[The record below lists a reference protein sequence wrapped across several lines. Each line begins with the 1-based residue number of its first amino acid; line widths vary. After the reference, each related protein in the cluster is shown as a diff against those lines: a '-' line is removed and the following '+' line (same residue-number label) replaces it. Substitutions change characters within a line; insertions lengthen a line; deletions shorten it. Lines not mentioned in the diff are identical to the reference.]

1 MKVLVCCVP
10 QAGHVNPML
19 PLIKAFVDAGDTVVA
34 ATGAD
39 VRQSIEAT
47 GATWQEAGASLPQWF
62 ERLSGRIRG
71 NPGDGLP
78 AERIS
83 AYFVPRLFAEI
94 IADDMVDGVLA
105 AGRALEPDLLL
116 HDGYAFAGPLVA
128 ALLDVPSAQQS
139 FGPLT
144 EPDILQ
150 LAADAVSPLWRS
162 FGRNV
167 PPYAGVYR
175 GATIA
180 ICPPSLDPEPVPLGE
195 GLALRP
201 APTPTEQKDLQSP
214 PLVYVTLGTL
224 WADPE
229 LLRTVLDALAG
240 EPLQVIVTTGQLDP
254 ADLGSLPANA
264 RAERYIP
271 QQELLPRCSA
281 IVHHGGAGTM
291 FGALA
296 HGVPQ
301 LVLPQAADNY
311 INADLLATAGAARVL
326 LPQEVSLES
335 VRATVSEVL
344 TDVGIADRGPA
355 LAAEIAAMPDAVE
368 VAEQLRAWI

>member
-19 PLIKAFVDAGDTVVA
+19 PLIKALVDVGDTVVT

-47 GATWQEAGASLPQWF
+47 GASWQEAGASLPQWF

-78 AERIS
+78 PERIS
-83 AYFVPRLFAEI
+83 YYFVPRLFAEI

-128 ALLDVPSAQQS
+128 ELLDVPSAQQP

-162 FGRNV
+162 FGRDV

-175 GATIA
+175 GATVA
-180 ICPPSLDPEPVPLGE
+180 ICPPSLDPKRAPMGDQ
-195 GLALRP
+195 LALRP
-201 APTPTEQKDLQSP
+201 AQTPAERNRVKSP

-224 WADPE
+224 WADPA
-229 LLRTVLDALAG
+229 LLRTVLVALA
-240 EPLQVIVTTGQLDP
+240 EAPVQVVVTTGQLDP
-254 ADLGSLPANA
+254 AELGTLPANA
-264 RAERYIP
+264 RAEHYIP

-301 LVLPQAADNY
+301 LVLPQAADNF
-311 INADLLATAGAARVL
+311 INAELLAKAGAARAL
-326 LPQEVSLES
+326 LPPEVSVES
-335 VRATVSEVL
+335 VRASVDEVL
-344 TDVGIADRGPA
+344 TDAGIADRGEA
-355 LAAEIAAMPDAVE
+355 LAAEIAAMPDAVD
-368 VAEQLRAWI
+368 VAEQLRARI